1 MFDTANARL
10 ILLNK
15 NIDNLEAE
23 KSYCDIRLAEV
34 RQIVSNIDSMGKND
48 P

>member
-1 MFDTANARL
+1 MTHKQLLEEKEREFDATNTKL

-23 KSYCDIRLAEV
+23 KSYCDIKLSEV
-34 RQIVSNIDSMGKND
+34 Q
-48 P
+48 